1 MQEEKVLKLKE
12 EIEFKELN
20 NLKFNKNQEFEVVNR
35 VVYIGGYI
43 LPPEMQ
49 NFILSWIENNPNSFE
64 DVTRN
69 W

>member
-35 VVYIGGYI
+35 VVYIGGYM

-49 NFILSWIENNPNSFE
+49 NFILTWIENNPNSFE